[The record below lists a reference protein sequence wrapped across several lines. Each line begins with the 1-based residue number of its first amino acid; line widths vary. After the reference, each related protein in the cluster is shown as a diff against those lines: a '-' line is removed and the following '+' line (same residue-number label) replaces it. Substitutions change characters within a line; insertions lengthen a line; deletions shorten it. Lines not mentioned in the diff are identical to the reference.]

1 MPNLIERFRDDGNLE
16 LEHSDWTIPNGH
28 YVPDLVPGNGIRVAI
43 LLESPHINEVWHGF
57 PLAGP
62 SGEMV
67 AAKMASWDLL
77 DHQLASQGTSIGAI
91 VSRQDIQWL
100 GLMNVC
106 ELFLQDGAYS
116 SGNSSSHLELLLCR
130 FSKVREVKRNNLPCR
145 RCTHIQRAQE
155 IIICDLAARI
165 RQLLQRFSSP
175 PLIVPCGRFAEA
187 SLDAARITGDIELN
201 SVIADIPCPNFI
213 PHPSNGQWGRSRFA
227 DALEHLRSE
236 IANRTAH
243 SLTVEEPIALEAEH
257 QCSHRVPD
265 RDRRDACG

>member
-16 LEHSDWTIPNGH
+16 LEHSDWTILNGH
-28 YVPDLVPGNGIRVAI
+28 YVPDLVPGNGIRVVL
-43 LLESPHINEVWHGF
+43 LLESPHINEVSHGF

-62 SGEMV
+62 SGQMV

-77 DHQLASQGTSIGAI
+77 DHQLANQGTSIGAI

-106 ELFLQDGAYS
+106 ELPLQDGAYLS
-116 SGNSSSHLELLLCR
+116 ENSSSDLDLLLFR
-130 FSKVREVKRNNLPCR
+130 FSKIRKVEKNKLPCR
-145 RCTHIQRAQE
+145 RCTHTQDIQQ

-165 RQLLQRFSSP
+165 RQLLQRFASP

-187 SLDAARITGDIELN
+187 SLNAARTTGDIELN

-213 PHPSNGQWGRSRFA
+213 PHPSSGQWGRSRFA

-236 IANRTAH
+236 IANRLPTA
-243 SLTVEEPIALEAEH
+243 
-257 QCSHRVPD
+257 
-265 RDRRDACG
+265 